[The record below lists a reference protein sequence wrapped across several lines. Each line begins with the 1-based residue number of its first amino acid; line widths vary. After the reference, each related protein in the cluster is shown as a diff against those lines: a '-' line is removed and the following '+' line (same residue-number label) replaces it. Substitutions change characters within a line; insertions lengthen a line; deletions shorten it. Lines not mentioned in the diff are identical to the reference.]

1 MKGILKIYF
10 WQILSLVS
18 GFATM
23 FIVTPYLSSNQNYFG
38 IYSFVIS
45 LNLFLSYADFG
56 FLSAGIKYAAEAFIQ
71 KDKEQEYKI
80 LGFVLFIMFTMFALF
95 AVMIFYGYLNPSI
108 ALKGIE
114 SADELQVAKDL
125 LLIFLA
131 SLPITLLHRIIQLI
145 FNIRLEDFKYQRVYA
160 IVNLVKIG
168 IAVILFH
175 FFEYPIVTYYFIFQL
190 LNLVVVLIGF
200 LLAKKDYDYNFRLF
214 FKYCKFNKVIYSKIK
229 GLAYGSLILTISWV
243 LYYEID
249 SIVIAKIA
257 SLKDVA
263 LFSVCLSLMTFARS
277 LFGIIYNPFSVK
289 FNHYIGLGSTD
300 KLNAAYRTVILF
312 GVPLSIFATLIVVF
326 SMDKL
331 ILLWVGSQYEPAIS
345 IIKIMFLIY
354 LFNFVT
360 SPGGIAVVAK
370 NKLKEMYFVS
380 IFLPLIYW
388 VGVVFTFNRLGILS
402 FAIFKLVAFALYAI
416 FYLYFSSRYMAVDWK
431 DFVSKNAIGIV
442 LGVVIIG
449 VISSTIGP
457 LLPVKKSVAHL
468 LIYFS
473 YVGGLFTLTCL
484 AFFAFSKDFR
494 NSLTSLLAKR

>member
-1 MKGILKIYF
+1 MKDILKIYF

-80 LGFVLFIMFTMFALF
+80 LGFVLFIMLTMFVLF

-114 SADELQVAKDL
+114 TADELQMAKNL
-125 LLIFLA
+125 LLIFLV

-168 IAVILFH
+168 IAVILFN
-175 FFEYPIVTYYFIFQL
+175 FFEYPIVTYYFIFQF
-190 LNLVVVLIGF
+190 LNLVVVLFGF
-200 LLAKKDYDYNFRLF
+200 LLAKKDYDYNFKLF
-214 FKYCKFNKVIYSKIK
+214 FKYCKFNKVIYRKIK
-229 GLAYGSLILTISWV
+229 GLAYGSLVLTISWV

-257 SLKDVA
+257 SLKEVA

-300 KLNAAYRTVILF
+300 KLNLAYRTVILF
-312 GVPLSIFATLIVVF
+312 GIPLSIFATLIVVL

-331 ILLWVGSQYEPAIS
+331 ILLWVGDQYERAIS
-345 IIKIMFLIY
+345 VIKIMFLIY

-360 SPGGIAVVAK
+360 SPGGIAVMAK

-380 IFLPLIYW
+380 VFLPLIYW
-388 VGVVFTFNRLGILS
+388 VGVVFTFSGLGILS

-416 FYLYFSSRYMAVDWK
+416 FYLYFSSRYMALDWR
-431 DFVSKNAIGIV
+431 DFVFKNGVGIFIGMIIIGITS
-442 LGVVIIG
+442 LAVV
-449 VISSTIGP
+449 P
-457 LLPVKKSVAHL
+457 LLPVQKSTVHL

-473 YVGGLFTLTCL
+473 YVTVLFTLACL

-494 NSLTSLLAKR
+494 FALTNLLVRR